1 MEKHFQVLD
10 KKNERI
16 SHQDWTTVVKNKQ
29 PNKPNTKKVS
39 QSQQRDIK
47 LMKQVDN
54 DELQHTKIP
63 PELRTKIIQGRASQK
78 LKQKDLAQRCNL
90 PISVINDIE
99 SGKAIYNP
107 QHINKIRRVLK
118 I

>member
-1 MEKHFQVLD
+1 MDKHFQVLD
-10 KKNERI
+10 KKNESI
-16 SHQDWTTVVKNKQ
+16 NHQDWTPVVNNKS
-29 PNKPNTKKVS
+29 PNKSSIKKVS

-78 LKQKDLAQRCNL
+78 LKQKDLAQKCNL
-90 PISVINDIE
+90 PVSVINDIE
-99 SGKAIYNP
+99 SGKAIYDP
-107 QHINKIRRVLK
+107 KQINKIKRVLRM
-118 I
+118 